1 MTHAAFLTIM
11 PDHEGERMHKSTTLA
26 LALTLAFPVAAQEK
40 PATTDP
46 IVPSTENPW
55 VKIRP
60 TVHPMPKKLQQSEGV
75 VAKAQIQAKAG
86 AQALNAAM
94 LREVE
99 GFDRLMTGR
108 FSIALLST
116 ADPQVRSFIA
126 QGVLKVNP
134 DIYTRMESGLAS
146 LYVENSRINGQ
157 QRPIC
162 YVLNNPERAG
172 HLWRSFVPENK
183 NDEAGIGWAA
193 RYLVAHEVGHCLDRW
208 QRSQH
213 TQSAS
218 LSAEA
223 LSALGIPKVAFDRTF
238 GSGRTVAPKE
248 YQQQQ
253 VVLHRD
259 GALLQYQERVADA
272 FAVLWMMGQK
282 APNEHLKPI
291 WDTRMRVAGH
301 GAHHAHATLPALQKA
316 YAIGMEFKSMPD
328 LNALWDMSRRVQIA
342 AGVDPSLGPNSKL
355 VNADAEKQE
364 AAPGAKP
371 GEISAKG
378 AMPAIIRFDKL
389 PKFGTK

>member
-1 MTHAAFLTIM
+1 MRKLTIM
-11 PDHEGERMHKSTTLA
+11 AAHEDPHMQKRLTLA
-26 LALTLAFPVAAQEK
+26 LVMALAAPVAAQDK
-40 PATTDP
+40 TASSDLTIPDP
-46 IVPSTENPW
+46 GNPW
-55 VKIRP
+55 VKMQS
-60 TVHPMPKKLQQSEGV
+60 TVTPLPKPLRQSEGSL
-75 VAKAQIQAKAG
+75 AKAQIQAKTG

-99 GFDRLMTGR
+99 GFDRFMADR

-116 ADPQVRSFIA
+116 DDPQVRHFIA

-146 LYVENSRINGQ
+146 LYVENGKVNGQ
-157 QRPIC
+157 SRRIC

-172 HLWRSFVPENK
+172 HLWRSFVPETRQ
-183 NDEAGIGWAA
+183 DETGIGWAA

-208 QRSQH
+208 QRGQH
-213 TQSAS
+213 TRSGS
-218 LSAEA
+218 LSASTLA
-223 LSALGIPKVAFDRTF
+223 TLGIPPVAFDRTF
-238 GSGRTVAPKE
+238 GAGRTVDPKE

-253 VVLHRD
+253 VVLYRD
-259 GALLQYQERVADA
+259 GALMQYQERVADA

-282 APNEHLKPI
+282 APNENLKPI

-301 GAHHAHATLPALQKA
+301 GTHHAHATLPALQKA
-316 YAIGMEFKSMPD
+316 YAVGMELKAMPE

-355 VNADAEKQE
+355 VNADAENRE

-371 GEISAKG
+371 GEISPKG
-378 AMPAIIRFDKL
+378 TMPAVIRFDKL
-389 PKFGTK
+389 PKFGGNQ